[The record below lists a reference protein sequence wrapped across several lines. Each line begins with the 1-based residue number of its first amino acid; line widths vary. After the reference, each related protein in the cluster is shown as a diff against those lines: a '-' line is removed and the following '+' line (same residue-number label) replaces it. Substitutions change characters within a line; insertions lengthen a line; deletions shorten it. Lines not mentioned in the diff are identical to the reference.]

1 MKYPYRDFLSGL
13 LLLHSIEF
21 VPEFITI
28 RDSADRIH
36 DRKTALMVIIKSGCH
51 LHHGAY
57 LPLSLLF
64 VFALYYT
71 SFAAVCQV

>member
-36 DRKTALMVIIKSGCH
+36 DRKTALMVIIKSRNSYT
-51 LHHGAY
+51 HHEY
-57 LPLSLLF
+57 HPVLS
-64 VFALYYT
+64 
-71 SFAAVCQV
+71 

>member
-21 VPEFITI
+21 VTEFITI

-36 DRKTALMVIIKSGCH
+36 DRKTALMVIIKSRNNYT
-51 LHHGAY
+51 HHEY
-57 LPLSLLF
+57 HPVLS
-64 VFALYYT
+64 
-71 SFAAVCQV
+71 

>member
-13 LLLHSIEF
+13 LLLLSIEF

-36 DRKTALMVIIKSGCH
+36 DRKTALMVIIKSRNNYT
-51 LHHGAY
+51 HHEY
-57 LPLSLLF
+57 HPVLS
-64 VFALYYT
+64 
-71 SFAAVCQV
+71 

>member
-36 DRKTALMVIIKSGCH
+36 DRKTALMVIIKARNNYT
-51 LHHGAY
+51 HHEY
-57 LPLSLLF
+57 HPVLS
-64 VFALYYT
+64 
-71 SFAAVCQV
+71 

>member
-28 RDSADRIH
+28 RDSADRNH
-36 DRKTALMVIIKSGCH
+36 DIKTALMVIIKSRNNYT
-51 LHHGAY
+51 HHEY
-57 LPLSLLF
+57 HPVLS
-64 VFALYYT
+64 
-71 SFAAVCQV
+71 

>member
-21 VPEFITI
+21 VPEFNTN

-36 DRKTALMVIIKSGCH
+36 DRKTALMVIIKSRNNYT
-51 LHHGAY
+51 HHEY
-57 LPLSLLF
+57 HPVLS
-64 VFALYYT
+64 
-71 SFAAVCQV
+71 

>member
-36 DRKTALMVIIKSGCH
+36 DRKTALMVII
-51 LHHGAY
+51 
-57 LPLSLLF
+57 
-64 VFALYYT
+64 
-71 SFAAVCQV
+71 

>member
-1 MKYPYRDFLSGL
+1 MKYPYRDFHSGL

-36 DRKTALMVIIKSGCH
+36 DRKTDLMVIIKSRNNYT
-51 LHHGAY
+51 HHEY
-57 LPLSLLF
+57 HPVLS
-64 VFALYYT
+64 
-71 SFAAVCQV
+71 